1 MLVFKARPRKSPN
14 LADEVTPSQR
24 RIIQLLTRAV
34 DRVQDSINLRELEDL
49 IEHRSAQQVANRITV
64 DPWIDIQRDL
74 TEELLVELIDA
85 GRRVKL
91 PKIQKATL
99 TYRFDADRPEARAW
113 AEKEAGNLI
122 VEITE
127 EQRAV
132 VRGIVGR
139 SQSGEFTVAQVARQ
153 VRGSIGLTERQAGWV
168 ENFRQRQIDAATA
181 RGIPAEQAAT
191 VVQSSVDRYH
201 KRIHRYRSETIA
213 RTETIR
219 ASSEGRQQ
227 AWQQGIDE
235 GFISP
240 NAMKQWIVEFD
251 GCQICQGNGALGQ
264 IPLKDE
270 FPTGEPP
277 AHPNC
282 RCDVILVDEPVDE
295 FTTMTDEELADAI
308 NDLINEPPAQEDL
321 SLDDQIARLEAE
333 REPIRQQLVAADFGE
348 IELTPEEYRRLVDEH
363 KPIFEELMALK
374 QQKLEAERAP
384 TIRPTRE
391 GEDAYARLAETRQY
405 DDQQREAFQQWQG
418 DGYRSVQGALYGE
431 GSLRGMDPDT
441 RMIIDG
447 LDSAM
452 QRVETDT
459 VLYRGQTRGLEELQV
474 GQEYSTGSYVSTST
488 DPVTAGAFSK
498 SAGQVTGALREGDT
512 PTIMRITPKRASG
525 AVVPSSS
532 EYEVVLARKTP
543 MTVTGITEEEIQGVK
558 FRIIDMEA

>member
-1 MLVFKARPRKSPN
+1 MVP
-14 LADEVTPSQR
+14 
-24 RIIQLLTRAV
+24 
-34 DRVQDSINLRELEDL
+34 
-49 IEHRSAQQVANRITV
+49 V
-64 DPWIDIQRDL
+64 DPWFDAAEQVRDEL
-74 TEELLVELIDA
+74 QAELLSA
-85 GRRVKL
+85 GQRVNL
-91 PKIQKATL
+91 PSVQKATVSF
-99 TYRFDADRPEARAW
+99 RFDATRPEAAQW

-122 VEITE
+122 REVVQ
-127 EQRAV
+127 EQQTV
-132 VRGIVGR
+132 VRDYVAR
-139 SQSGEFTVAQVARQ
+139 ASMGELTPRQVARGLRD
-153 VRGSIGLTERQAGWV
+153 VIGLTEQQAGWV
-168 ENFRQRQIDAATA
+168 ENFRNKQISERMAAGQTFD
-181 RGIPAEQAAT
+181 QAYEVSERAT
-191 VVQSSVDRYH
+191 QRYH
-201 KRIHRYRSETIA
+201 DRIHKYRTETIA
-213 RTETIR
+213 RTEILR
-219 ASSEGRQQ
+219 ANTEGRNQ
-227 AWQQGIDE
+227 AWQQGVDE
-235 GFISP
+235 GFIQP
-240 NAMKQWIVEFD
+240 NEYVKEWSTEID
-251 GCQICQGNGALGQ
+251 GRECDICAPLNETQVGFNDTFPQG
-264 IPLKDE
+264 D
-270 FPTGEPP
+270 PP
-277 AHPNC
+277 IHPNC
-282 RCDVILVDEPVDE
+282 RCDILLVPIQVEDDISRMSDDEVDAYIDQ
-295 FTTMTDEELADAI
+295 
-308 NDLINEPPAQEDL
+308 LINEPPAQEDL
-321 SLDDQIARLEAE
+321 SLDEQIARLEAE

-348 IELTPEEYRRLVDEH
+348 IELAPDEYQRLIDAH

-391 GEDAYARLAETRQY
+391 GEDAYARLVQSRQY
-405 DDQQREAFQQWQG
+405 DDQQADAFQQWQG

-431 GSLRGMDPDT
+431 GSLRGIDPDT

-525 AVVPSSS
+525 AVIPSSS